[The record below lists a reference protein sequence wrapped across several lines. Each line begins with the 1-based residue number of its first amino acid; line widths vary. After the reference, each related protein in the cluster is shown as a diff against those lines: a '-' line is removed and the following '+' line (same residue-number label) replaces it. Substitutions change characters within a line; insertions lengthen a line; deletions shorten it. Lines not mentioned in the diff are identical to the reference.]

1 MKIKCQI
8 NGHTC
13 VLPNYIARFFSKA
26 SLLYCNTIDPNG
38 KPQIQPLIFVNELGR
53 CNLAFLVKKHSTITK
68 NLQKNPKLALT
79 IDETHPTNPLQ
90 NKGIMIEAVSQ
101 QNNTKDEIEE
111 CFNSLQNKYGSDI
124 VTKILGID
132 IILNYIKVQVLPV
145 KIVYWKGPFFKKFR
159 CKHR

>member
-13 VLPNYIARFFSKA
+13 VLPSFLTRFLVKPLF
-26 SLLYCNTIDPNG
+26 LYCSTITPNG
-38 KPQIQPLIFVNELGR
+38 KPQIQPIIFVNELGK
-53 CNLAFLVKKHSTITK
+53 CNIAFLVKKQSSLTR

-79 IDETHPTNPLQ
+79 TDETHPTDPLK

-101 QNNTKDEIEE
+101 LNDSKDEVEE
-111 CFNSLQNKYGSDI
+111 CFNYLRKKYNSDI

-132 IILNYIKVQVLPV
+132 IILNYVKIQAFPV
-145 KIVYWKGPFFKKFR
+145 KIVYWKGPFFKKFKCNQR
-159 CKHR
+159 